1 MQSTFD
7 MSIATPPLRNAK
19 TIPALQHAQHHDGP
33 TLLDVPSSASGRR
46 YSLEKVFEVDGRQG
60 IATNGTHYF
69 VSSSTLFMYDLEGN
83 LLHRN
88 DNPFDALPLPANHW
102 FGDIGYYEGQLYTG
116 VEWFD
121 AGRGQDIQIVLYG
134 ADTLDYSHSVPW
146 NADLGQVECSAITI
160 DVHNELVWMSDWFIP
175 TTSTS
180 MISIMANTWKSC
192 ILEQHQNGRK
202 D

>member
-7 MSIATPPLRNAK
+7 ISIATPSLRGAK
-19 TIPALQHAQHHDGP
+19 SIPALQHAQHHDGP
-33 TLLDVPSSASGRR
+33 TLPDITANASGRQ

-69 VSSSTLFMYDLEGN
+69 VSSSTALFMYDLEGN

-88 DNPFDALPLPANHW
+88 DNPFDGLPLPANH

-121 AGRGQDIQIVLYG
+121 AGRGQDIQIVLYD
-134 ADTLDYSHSVPW
+134 AETLDYSRRFRS
-146 NADLGQVECSAITI
+146 G
-160 DVHNELVWMSDWFIP
+160 
-175 TTSTS
+175 
-180 MISIMANTWKSC
+180 
-192 ILEQHQNGRK
+192 
-202 D
+202 